1 MMKAK
6 IYAGLILFFATVVLT
21 ACKSFQATNKE
32 NVVTVTDP
40 YCFQNPYY
48 NKVTMLDFAQ
58 FNCSK
63 NFPGSLAILVKLNTS
78 SCSGDYICSISGQ
91 IGTNNMS
98 KTSSNSNQSS
108 SDIEISR
115 IELRTMQTR
124 KFRKSPI
131 AVVSAINELNK
142 DKGNSC
148 SGLEVPTYKCEGT
161 FKDVSVGNAIVKKCI
176 ASDGVSSALVK
187 TSGNNGV
194 CKNKS
199 GQISTYDIDSNYPST
214 SETIVRIRLSDNN
227 NPQLTDPQIYSK
239 LFKEIADGLFI
250 DAIQLSPAE
259 MQ

>member
-1 MMKAK
+1 MNGKFLFLVP
-6 IYAGLILFFATVVLT
+6 LILISIGCGLKGPRVIPNEREVLITIPFCMPYAYTVAHAIGYCQTNFSNSLLVPLT
-21 ACKSFQATNKE
+21 YN
-32 NVVTVTDP
+32 DP
-40 YCFQNPYY
+40 
-48 NKVTMLDFAQ
+48 
-58 FNCSK
+58 NCSEGK
-63 NFPGSLAILVKLNTS
+63 FKEMKVICRDVSQTS
-78 SCSGDYICSISGQ
+78 SQNSGLLS
-91 IGTNNMS
+91 
-98 KTSSNSNQSS
+98 QSS